1 MEKQSFYLYQ
11 AFKNLFKAKVL
22 FVGKNVFD
30 LSSAVQFQCVFKK
43 IFINVVSDSVFLSSI
58 YKALHSVIGLCI
70 FWLHIW
76 SSHL

>member
-11 AFKNLFKAKVL
+11 AFKNLFKGRSL
-22 FVGKNVFD
+22 FVGKNIFD

-58 YKALHSVIGLCI
+58 YKELHSVVGLRI